1 MQHFRRGRLDLPRQ
15 LRWNRGLGH
24 FVSRGIRGHVNHHEL
39 AASQHG
45 VLAHL
50 AEIEFVSQRTTA
62 LLGDQIREQ
71 LMAESPEYQRLRE
84 EHSRYATQLEQL
96 SAKSFLSEQEQV
108 EEVRLKKLKLRA
120 KDRMEILVQK
130 ARTA

>member
-1 MQHFRRGRLDLPRQ
+1 
-15 LRWNRGLGH
+15 
-24 FVSRGIRGHVNHHEL
+24 VS
-39 AASQHG
+39 S
-45 VLAHL
+45 L
-50 AEIEFVSQRTTA
+50 AEA
-62 LLGDQIREQ
+62 IREQ

-120 KDRMEILVQK
+120 KDQMEILVHK

>member
-1 MQHFRRGRLDLPRQ
+1 
-15 LRWNRGLGH
+15 
-24 FVSRGIRGHVNHHEL
+24 VS
-39 AASQHG
+39 S
-45 VLAHL
+45 L
-50 AEIEFVSQRTTA
+50 AEA
-62 LLGDQIREQ
+62 IREQ

-120 KDRMEILVQK
+120 KDQMEILVHN